1 MCTYMSRANPGRTI
15 SRSGALA
22 FVRGHTRLRAVPG
35 LTGMRLYSGGDI
47 MALYDQTVL
56 ATGQADVPLPYWAYA
71 WSGGLAVAQHLVSH
85 PEAVRGQ
92 RVLDVASGSGLCAI
106 AAVRAGALQVTAI
119 DVDPLAAA
127 AIELNAI
134 ANHVQVAVLTGDLLD
149 QSTSG
154 WDVVLAGDI
163 CYEAAMTERF
173 LGWLRRASRGGS
185 KALVGD
191 PGRRYLPGDL
201 VPLAAYSVRA
211 SMLVEES
218 GHKQARV
225 FRLAD

>member
-1 MCTYMSRANPGRTI
+1 MSRANPGRTI

-35 LTGMRLYSGGDI
+35 LAGMRLYSGGDI

-56 ATGQADVPLPYWAYA
+56 ATGQADAPLPYWAYA
-71 WSGGLAVAQHLVSH
+71 WSGGLAVAQHLAQ
-85 PEAVRGQ
+85 P
-92 RVLDVASGSGLCAI
+92 SGSGPR
-106 AAVRAGALQVTAI
+106 AARARRGLGQRPVRHRCGTCRSAEVTAI

-163 CYEAAMTERF
+163 CYEAAMTERL

-211 SMLVEES
+211 SVLVEES
-218 GHKQARV
+218 GRKQARV